1 MGGWSCWNA
10 FLHTSSISGWD
21 LMGSSSA
28 LADPGDLGLQG
39 AQEVLKSVLS
49 PSAMR
54 ELQGECNSKPL
65 KWNEFFET
73 GSSLSFLPPL
83 TTFLLL
89 TQTNFV
95 FYFLKYIYMC
105 INTVSWQL
113 LFLSTCYFPGKMGIW

>member
-1 MGGWSCWNA
+1 
-10 FLHTSSISGWD
+10 
-21 LMGSSSA
+21 MGSSSA

-39 AQEVLKSVLS
+39 AQKVPKSVLS

-54 ELQGECNSKPL
+54 ELQGGCHSKPV
-65 KWNEFFET
+65 KWNERLGT
-73 GSSLSFLPPL
+73 GSSLAFLPPL

-89 TQTNFV
+89 TQTIFV
-95 FYFLKYIYMC
+95 FYFLKYTSMY